1 MATLIPMDY
10 SQPANTLTAIADNQ
24 RNINQVKNDY
34 VPKVDEYSV
43 TNPDAMADGDAM
55 GRGTGVFLDIFNEGG
70 GTSVDIV
77 ERKLEIKINKYNKN
91 KTYPD
96 F

>member
-1 MATLIPMDY
+1 MATLIPLDY
-10 SQPANTLTAIADNQ
+10 SQPTNTLTAIANNQ
-24 RNINQVKNDY
+24 RTVNQVKNDY
-34 VPKVDEYSV
+34 VPTADEYSV
-43 TNPDAMADGDAM
+43 TAPDAMADGDAL
-55 GRGTGVFLDIFNEGG
+55 GRGTGIFLDVYNEGG
-70 GTSVDIV
+70 GTSVDVV

>member
-1 MATLIPMDY
+1 
-10 SQPANTLTAIADNQ
+10 
-24 RNINQVKNDY
+24 
-34 VPKVDEYSV
+34 
-43 TNPDAMADGDAM
+43 MADGDAL
-55 GRGTGVFLDIFNEGG
+55 GRGTGIFLDVYNEGG
-70 GTSVDIV
+70 GTIVDVV

>member
-1 MATLIPMDY
+1 
-10 SQPANTLTAIADNQ
+10 
-24 RNINQVKNDY
+24 
-34 VPKVDEYSV
+34 
-43 TNPDAMADGDAM
+43 
-55 GRGTGVFLDIFNEGG
+55 LDVYNEGG
-70 GTSVDIV
+70 GTIVDVV